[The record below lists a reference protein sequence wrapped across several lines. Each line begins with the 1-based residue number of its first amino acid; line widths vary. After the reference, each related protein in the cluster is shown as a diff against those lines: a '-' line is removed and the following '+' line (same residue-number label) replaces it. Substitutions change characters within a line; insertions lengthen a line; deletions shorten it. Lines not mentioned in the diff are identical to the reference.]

1 MEEKKEDGRSAKR
14 KLLLFF
20 LSFLIPE
27 TIWKSS
33 FGGKSTA
40 LKSTEVLHL
49 PPPALEDTLGAAS
62 STPHTL
68 LREWANH
75 LPRIACAHF
84 STLWLQH
91 LEIPEPR
98 IAFSCFRFPSPALCI
113 STVCSEDWQLG
124 QLALALGVAAS
135 LPLWEQFS
143 SLWFSSMT
151 HTLKQP
157 HLMRP
162 GPSKLPNTRWGWTSP
177 GADLP
182 GAGISC
188 NRRPPWEGAG
198 HLWMAGK
205 ADLLSEHLCELQIP
219 VLSGLAWSGL
229 PRQGMVLVVKNP
241 PANAGD
247 IRDMG
252 SIPGSERSPWRRKWQ
267 PTPVFLPEESH
278 GQRSLVGYNP

>member
-1 MEEKKEDGRSAKR
+1 MEEKKENGRSAKR

-68 LREWANH
+68 LRGWANH

-124 QLALALGVAAS
+124 QLALASGVAAS

-151 HTLKQP
+151 HTLKQHTSWDQDPASYPTPGGDEPPQEQICRGQAFPATGDP
-157 HLMRP
+157 H
-162 GPSKLPNTRWGWTSP
+162 
-177 GADLP
+177 
-182 GAGISC
+182 
-188 NRRPPWEGAG
+188 
-198 HLWMAGK
+198 GK
-205 ADLLSEHLCELQIP
+205 ALGTSEWQARLIFSLNICVNSRFLSF
-219 VLSGLAWSGL
+219 
-229 PRQGMVLVVKNP
+229 LV
-241 PANAGD
+241 
-247 IRDMG
+247 
-252 SIPGSERSPWRRKWQ
+252 
-267 PTPVFLPEESH
+267 
-278 GQRSLVGYNP
+278 